1 MGHGITKETEEG
13 SNVENYV
20 KIWYNN
26 YIKIN
31 LKEVCKMPLLLIIGG
46 IVLRSIAPVL
56 FYIVA
61 IGFLAFLIYTA
72 YAGIQDK
79 EYGWK
84 EGIASG
90 IYAIIILVLMFT

>member
-1 MGHGITKETEEG
+1 MF
-13 SNVENYV
+13 ENYV
-20 KIWYNN
+20 NICYNI
-26 YIKIN
+26 YIKT
-31 LKEVCKMPLLLIIGG
+31 KPKGGFKMPLLIIVGG
-46 IVLRSIAPVL
+46 LVLRSIAPVL

-61 IGFLAFLIYTA
+61 IAFLAFLIYTA

-90 IYAIIILVLMFT
+90 IYAIIILVLMFA